1 MPVAELRLGLPG
13 GWPGDPVVDKGFND
27 DPSCADQPI
36 ANQRQPPLQAEA
48 SELIYR

>member
-27 DPSCADQPI
+27 EPSALI
-36 ANQRQPPLQAEA
+36 NLQRTTA
-48 SELIYR
+48 SRPYRQRPVS